1 MKLVYSCNKQPV
13 IIGDLVKTFRGEP
26 AIILGFTKP
35 HKPSSTGRVF
45 VEFIGGGTGEYFPS
59 VIDTEWIERED
70 QGNYETR
77 TDEKGHTFI
86 VYA

>member
-13 IIGDLVKTFRGEP
+13 VIGDLVKTFRGEP

-35 HKPSSTGRVF
+35 HKPSSTGRVY

-59 VIDTEWIERED
+59 VIDTEWID
-70 QGNYETR
+70 R
-77 TDEKGHTFI
+77 TDGWAYEAEAHQHSS
-86 VYA
+86 